1 MTSDLGSFTDLRF
14 AGGRVAVPASGE
26 NRAPPPARLRK
37 PNNKCQI
44 KFKLLHRRYCYL
56 ALLSKTASLYASANF
71 WPRKIFWGNALP
83 ASRRRAEFFDG
94 FFCGRNLSGGAAG
107 PLLLDAVTC
116 QPSSA

>member
-71 WPRKIFWGNALP
+71 WRRNFFGGMLSLPPVAARNFSMDFFAAETSLEALQ
-83 ASRRRAEFFDG
+83 
-94 FFCGRNLSGGAAG
+94 G
-107 PLLLDAVTC
+107 PY
-116 QPSSA
+116 S